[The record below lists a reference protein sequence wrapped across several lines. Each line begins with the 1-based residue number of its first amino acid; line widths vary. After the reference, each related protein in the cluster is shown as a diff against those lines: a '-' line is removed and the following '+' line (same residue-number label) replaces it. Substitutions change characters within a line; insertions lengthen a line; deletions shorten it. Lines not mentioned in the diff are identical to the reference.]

1 MKQIF
6 YILAVVIA
14 LCALLFGPF
23 IFAALGQEL
32 PAGVA
37 GEKAPAGEFIEMN
50 WLTEMGMPA
59 LTAVLVFAI
68 GYFIRRLRNIE
79 NYWLA
84 ALLPLGTIFYCL
96 VGDTASEIASKNL
109 ALKIAYGLIISI
121 ISILAVIIA
130 HDKIMMIAAKRFPA
144 LSIFVS
150 DPPAVEP
157 PKPQI

>member
-1 MKQIF
+1 MKQTA
-6 YILAVVIA
+6 YIISIIGA

-23 IFAALGQEL
+23 IFAAFGQEL
-32 PAGVA
+32 PGGVV
-37 GEKAPAGEFIEMN
+37 GEKTSAGEFIEMN

-59 LTAVLVFAI
+59 LTAVLIFAI

-84 ALLPLGTIFYCL
+84 ALLPLGTIFYCV
-96 VGDTASEIASKNL
+96 VGDAASDIPSKNV

-130 HDKIMMIAAKRFPA
+130 HDKIMMLVAKRFPA

-150 DPPAVEP
+150 DPPQEKP
-157 PKPQI
+157 PKPEI